1 MAEQKQPHPG
11 EIPHVINNLRQAI
24 IILCQNSGAHPTFC
38 SLVLREVARAFDD
51 QAEMYLKQ
59 FLAEAQAEMGKKNS
73 PKATQYSSA
82 TDAQSAAASDC
93 Q

>member
-1 MAEQKQPHPG
+1 
-11 EIPHVINNLRQAI
+11 
-24 IILCQNSGAHPTFC
+24 
-38 SLVLREVARAFDD
+38 VLREVARAFDD